1 VVENLGGDVT
11 QLLSAMGAGEGRA
24 AAELLP
30 LVYDEL
36 RMLAERNLRHERPD
50 HTLQATALVHEAY
63 MRLVDSDRI
72 RLRSRAHFYALAAQ
86 AMRRILV
93 DHARHHK
100 RQKRGGNAVR
110 ISLDDLPTLEVTTNV
125 NLLALDDAMYG
136 LEQVEPRYARI
147 VEMRFFGGMTM
158 EEISAMLDVSLST
171 VERDWRVARAWLY
184 RDLGRGEDEPDR
196 METESHA

>member
-1 VVENLGGDVT
+1 MRDVT
-11 QLLSAMGAGEGRA
+11 QILTAMQRGDADAFEQ
-24 AAELLP
+24 LLP
-30 LVYDEL
+30 VVYDEL
-36 RMLAERNLRHERPD
+36 RMLAERNLRQERPD

-72 RLRSRAHFYALAAQ
+72 RLRNRAHFYALAAQ

-100 RQKRGGNAVR
+100 RQKRRGDAVR
-110 ISLDDLPTLEVTTNV
+110 IPLDDLPTLAVTTNV
-125 NLLALDDAMYG
+125 NLLALDDAMHG

-196 METESHA
+196 AETKSHA

>member
-1 VVENLGGDVT
+1 MVESLGGDVT
-11 QLLSAMGAGEGRA
+11 QLLCAMGAGDGRA
-24 AAELLP
+24 ADELLP

-36 RMLAERNLRHERPD
+36 RMLAERNLRQERPD

-63 MRLVDSDRI
+63 LRLVDSDRI
-72 RLRSRAHFYALAAQ
+72 RLRNRAHFFALAAQ

-93 DHARHHK
+93 DHARRHK
-100 RQKRGGNAVR
+100 RQKRGGGVAR
-110 ISLDDLPTLEVTTNV
+110 ISLDDLPTLAIATDI
-125 NLLALDDAMYG
+125 NLLALDESMQG

-158 EEISAMLDVSLST
+158 EEIAAILEVSLST

-184 RDLGRGEDEPDR
+184 RDLGREQDTTDTTEA
-196 METESHA
+196 ESHA

>member
-1 VVENLGGDVT
+1 MESLGGDVT
-11 QLLSAMGAGEGRA
+11 QLLSEMGAGDSRA
-24 AAELLP
+24 ADELLP

-36 RMLAERNLRHERPD
+36 RMLAERNLRQERPD

-63 MRLVDSDRI
+63 LRLVDSDHT
-72 RLRSRAHFYALAAQ
+72 RLRNRAHFFALAAQ

-100 RQKRGGNAVR
+100 RQKRGGGVAR
-110 ISLDDLPTLEVTTNV
+110 ISLDNLPTLAIVTDI
-125 NLLALDDAMYG
+125 NLLALDDSMQG

-158 EEISAMLDVSLST
+158 EEIAAMLDVSLST

-184 RDLGRGEDEPDR
+184 RDLGREEDTPDTT
-196 METESHA
+196 ETESHA